1 LFCGFGIKSVSL
13 PSHRVTTTVMID
25 RPTVDRIMDAANI
38 VDVVSEF
45 VTLRKSGANYKG
57 LCPFH
62 NERTPSFYVSP
73 ARNICKCFS
82 CGKGGTPVSFLMEH
96 EQMTYPEA
104 LRWLAKKY
112 NIEIQER
119 ELSQEEKDAESKRES
134 MFIVNEWAAS
144 YFEDILHNHVDGVA
158 IGMQYFRSRGI
169 RDDIIRKFRLGFD
182 LPDRFALPK
191 EAKRKGYQKEF
202 LLSTGLCYERENRGT
217 EASEERENE
226 NRSTQGSLVDR
237 FAGRVIFPWIGISGK
252 VVAFGGRKLDQATKG
267 VQQKYVNSPD
277 SEIYHKEQNLYGIYQ
292 AKKAI
297 AQLNCVYMVEGY
309 TDVISMHQCG
319 IENVVANSGTA
330 LSNHQIRM
338 LRRFTTN
345 IVLLYDGDEAGIHA
359 AMRGT
364 DMLLAEGMNIKVL
377 LLPDGDDPDSFARKH
392 TAADFKKYIEEHQT
406 DFIQFKSD
414 VLLRGVTDPIK
425 RSEAINSI
433 VKSVS
438 VIPDQIVRATYIA
451 DCAHRLGI
459 NEATLISTMNKM
471 IRGEKEENRKRE
483 ERQREGA
490 QGTAVSVENVG
501 SPTQSSI
508 QRTQTS
514 IHQSSTSTSV
524 EDLLIRMVIRYGEQ
538 VIYRDVVTDDGGT
551 VNLTVAQYVSI
562 DLGADDLHFTHP
574 LYNRILEEAVA
585 HSGEEDFKAS
595 DFFSRHH
602 DVAVSQ
608 LAVDM
613 LIDRV
618 QLSKSLQMTVDE
630 ESLRNE
636 VEHLVLDFR
645 LDYVKA
651 HLRTLRTQIAQ
662 SDSNSEQWSQ
672 LCMDMKKMMDLRNA
686 MAKKL
691 GMDIII

>member
-1 LFCGFGIKSVSL
+1 
-13 PSHRVTTTVMID
+13 M
-25 RPTVDRIMDAANI
+25 TVDRILDAANI

-45 VTLRKSGANYKG
+45 VTLRKSGANFKG

-82 CGKGGTPVSFLMEH
+82 CGKGGTPVSFLMDH

-104 LRWLAKKY
+104 LRWLARKY

-119 ELSQEEKDAESKRES
+119 ELSNEEKEAESKRES
-134 MFIVNEWAAS
+134 MFIVNEWAAG

-182 LPDRFALPK
+182 LPDRYALPN

-202 LLSTGLCYERENRGT
+202 LLSTGLCYERDNRGN
-217 EASEERENE
+217 EGDVEREKVNH
-226 NRSTQGSLVDR
+226 STSGTLVDR

-297 AQLNCVYMVEGY
+297 GQANCVYMVEGY

-319 IENVVANSGTA
+319 LENVVANSGTA
-330 LSNHQIRM
+330 LSTHQIRM
-338 LRRFTTN
+338 LHRFTPN

-377 LLPDGDDPDSFARKH
+377 LLPDGEDPDSFARKH
-392 TAADFKKYIEEHQT
+392 TASDFRKYIEEHQT

-425 RSEAINSI
+425 RSEAISSI

-438 VIPDQIVRATYIA
+438 VIPNQIVRATYIA

-483 ERQREGA
+483 ERQQEGM
-490 QGTAVSVENVG
+490 
-501 SPTQSSI
+501 
-508 QRTQTS
+508 QTPKTP
-514 IHQSSTSTSV
+514 SSTSTRV
-524 EDLLIRMVIRYGEQ
+524 EDLLIRMVIRYGER
-538 VIYRDVVTDDGGT
+538 VIFRDVETEDGGT
-551 VNLTVAQYVSI
+551 VDLTVAQYVNI
-562 DLGADDLHFTHP
+562 DLSADELQFSHP

-585 HSGEEDFKAS
+585 HSGEEGFKAS

-613 LIDRV
+613 LLDRV
-618 QLSKSLQMTVDE
+618 QLSKSLQMIVDE

-636 VEHLVLDFR
+636 VKHLVLDFR

-651 HLRTLRTQIAQ
+651 HIRALRTQIAQ
-662 SDSNSEQWSQ
+662 SDSNSEQWPQ
-672 LCMDMKKMMDLRNA
+672 LCLDMKRMMELRNA

>member
-1 LFCGFGIKSVSL
+1 
-13 PSHRVTTTVMID
+13 MID
-25 RPTVDRIMDAANI
+25 RVTVDRILDAANI

-45 VTLRKSGANYKG
+45 VTLRKSGANFKG

-82 CGKGGTPVSFLMEH
+82 CGKGGSPVGFLMEH

-119 ELSQEEKDAESKRES
+119 ELSNEEKEAESRRES
-134 MFIVNEWAAS
+134 MFIVNEWAAG

-182 LPDRFALPK
+182 LPDRYALPN

-202 LLSTGLCYERENRGT
+202 LLSTGLCYERDNRGN
-217 EASEERENE
+217 EGDVEREKVNH
-226 NRSTQGSLVDR
+226 STSGTLVDR

-297 AQLNCVYMVEGY
+297 GQANCVYMVEGY

-319 IENVVANSGTA
+319 LENVVANSGTA
-330 LSNHQIRM
+330 LSTHQIRM
-338 LRRFTTN
+338 LHRFTPN

-377 LLPDGDDPDSFARKH
+377 LLPDGEDPDSFARKH
-392 TAADFKKYIEEHQT
+392 TASDFRKYIEEHQT

-425 RSEAINSI
+425 RSEAISSI

-438 VIPDQIVRATYIA
+438 VIPNQIVRATYIA

-483 ERQREGA
+483 ERQQEGM
-490 QGTAVSVENVG
+490 
-501 SPTQSSI
+501 
-508 QRTQTS
+508 QTP
-514 IHQSSTSTSV
+514 QTPSSTSTRV
-524 EDLLIRMVIRYGEQ
+524 EDLLIRMVIRYGER
-538 VIYRDVVTDDGGT
+538 VIFRDVETEDGGT
-551 VNLTVAQYVSI
+551 VDLTVAQYVNI
-562 DLGADDLHFTHP
+562 DLSADELQFSHP

-585 HSGEEDFKAS
+585 HSGEEGFKAS

-613 LIDRV
+613 LLDRV
-618 QLSKSLQMTVDE
+618 QLSKSLQMIVDE

-636 VEHLVLDFR
+636 VKHLVLDFR

-651 HLRTLRTQIAQ
+651 HIRALRTQIAQ
-662 SDSNSEQWSQ
+662 SDSNSEQWPQ
-672 LCMDMKKMMDLRNA
+672 LCLDMKRMMELRNA

>member
-1 LFCGFGIKSVSL
+1 
-13 PSHRVTTTVMID
+13 MID
-25 RPTVDRIMDAANI
+25 RVTVDRILDAANI

-82 CGKGGTPVSFLMEH
+82 CGKGGSPVGFLMEH

-119 ELSQEEKDAESKRES
+119 ELSNEEKEAESRRES
-134 MFIVNEWAAS
+134 MFIVNEWAAD
-144 YFEDILHNHVDGVA
+144 YFEGLLHNHVDGVA
-158 IGMQYFRSRGI
+158 IGMQYFRTRGI
-169 RDDIIRKFRLGFD
+169 RDDIIRRFRLGFD
-182 LPDRFALPK
+182 LPDGNALPR
-191 EAKRKGYQKEF
+191 EALSKGYKEEF
-202 LLSTGLCYERENRGT
+202 LTGTGLCYKREKDN
-217 EASEERENE
+217 
-226 NRSTQGSLVDR
+226 QLVDR

-277 SEIYHKEQNLYGIYQ
+277 SDIYHKEQQLYGIYQ

-297 AQLNCVYMVEGY
+297 AKENCVYMVEGY

-330 LSNHQIRM
+330 LSIHQIRM
-338 LRRFTTN
+338 LHRFTPN

-377 LLPDGDDPDSFARKH
+377 LLPDGDDPDSFAHKH
-392 TAADFKKYIEEHQT
+392 TATGFREYIEKHQI
-406 DFIQFKSD
+406 DFIQFKSN
-414 VLLRGVTDPIK
+414 VLLEGVTDPIR

-451 DCAHRLGI
+451 DCSHRLGI
-459 NEATLISTMNKM
+459 NETTLISTMNKM
-471 IRGEKEENRKRE
+471 IRGEKEQKAKGEARSLKNNVDSGLGKV
-483 ERQREGA
+483 EGGNQDGKPSESTIVNPA
-490 QGTAVSVENVG
+490 YRVPHPVG
-501 SPTQSSI
+501 N
-508 QRTQTS
+508 
-514 IHQSSTSTSV
+514 SV
-524 EDLLIRMVIRYGEQ
+524 EDLLIRMVIRNGEQ
-538 VIYRDVVTDDGGT
+538 VIFRNVETEDGGT
-551 VNLTVAQYVSI
+551 IDLNVAQYIQI
-562 DLGADDLHFTHP
+562 DLEADQLRFSNP
-574 LYNRILEEAVA
+574 LYNQVLEEAVV
-585 HSGEEDFKAS
+585 HSGDKGFKTA
-595 DFFSRHH
+595 DYFARHH
-602 DVAVSQ
+602 DVAINN
-608 LAVDM
+608 LAVNM
-613 LIDRV
+613 LVDNV
-618 QLSKSLQMTVDE
+618 QLSKSLQMAVTEDT
-630 ESLRNE
+630 LRSE
-636 VEHLVLDFR
+636 VEHLILDFR
-645 LDYVKA
+645 LDYIKGHFLA
-651 HLRTLRTQIAQ
+651 LRQQMNQQGISQERYAQ
-662 SDSNSEQWSQ
+662 LGEELKSLME
-672 LCMDMKKMMDLRNA
+672 LRNT

-691 GMDIII
+691 GINIII

>member
-1 LFCGFGIKSVSL
+1 
-13 PSHRVTTTVMID
+13 MID
-25 RPTVDRIMDAANI
+25 RVTVDRILDAANI

-226 NRSTQGSLVDR
+226 NRNTQGSLVDR

-319 IENVVANSGTA
+319 LENVVANSGTA
-330 LSNHQIRM
+330 LSTHQIRM
-338 LRRFTTN
+338 LHRFTPN

-377 LLPDGDDPDSFARKH
+377 LLPDGEDPDSFARKH
-392 TAADFKKYIEEHQT
+392 TASDFRKYIEEHQT

-425 RSEAINSI
+425 RSEAISSI

-438 VIPDQIVRATYIA
+438 VIPNQIVRATYIA

-483 ERQREGA
+483 ERQQEGM
-490 QGTAVSVENVG
+490 QPPNT
-501 SPTQSSI
+501 P
-508 QRTQTS
+508 
-514 IHQSSTSTSV
+514 SSTGTRV
-524 EDLLIRMVIRYGEQ
+524 EDLLIRMVIRYGER
-538 VIYRDVVTDDGGT
+538 VIFRDVETEDGGT
-551 VNLTVAQYVSI
+551 VDLTVAQYVNI
-562 DLGADDLHFTHP
+562 DLSADELQFSHP
-574 LYNRILEEAVA
+574 LYNQILEEAVA
-585 HSGEEDFKAS
+585 HSGEEGFKAS

-613 LIDRV
+613 LLDRV
-618 QLSKSLQMTVDE
+618 QLSKSLQMIVDE

-636 VEHLVLDFR
+636 VKHLVLDFR

-651 HLRTLRTQIAQ
+651 HIRALRTQIAQ
-662 SDSNSEQWSQ
+662 SDSNSEQWPQ
-672 LCMDMKKMMDLRNA
+672 LCLDMKRMMELRNA